1 MNRPIIMNGIPI
13 PTEYDNSRLNASP
26 GVVAARVSIEPR
38 IGPTHGVQLAA
49 TTPGDAFNLL
59 LAYSAGIGIPFIIMG
74 IFITQANSFV
84 KKISRH
90 LKYYTVI
97 LGSLIIILG
106 ILVFFNQLAI
116 IASFPLLNNL
126 IIDV

>member
-49 TTPGDAFNLL
+49 KARPKMIEFLDTLRHTLEELSPELGVTDPH
-59 LAYSAGIGIPFIIMG
+59 SGTII
-74 IFITQANSFV
+74 V
-84 KKISRH
+84 EK
-90 LKYYTVI
+90 
-97 LGSLIIILG
+97 
-106 ILVFFNQLAI
+106 
-116 IASFPLLNNL
+116 
-126 IIDV
+126 